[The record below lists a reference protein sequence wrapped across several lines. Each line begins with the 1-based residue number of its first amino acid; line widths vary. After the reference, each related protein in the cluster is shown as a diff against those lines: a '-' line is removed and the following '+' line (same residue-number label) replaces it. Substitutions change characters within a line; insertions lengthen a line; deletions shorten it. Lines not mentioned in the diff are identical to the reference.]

1 MGPEDP
7 FDTGGFD
14 MFSGVGTAMGVFIA
28 LVFVLFVGVV
38 VLMIVVSV
46 RRARKFKE
54 AGIDPLDP
62 GADIAIR
69 AMRHSGLVGPRPP
82 AAAQASTPP
91 PSLTERLA
99 ELDALHRAGTITAA
113 ERDAA
118 RATLLGT
125 L

>member
-7 FDTGGFD
+7 FGTDGFD
-14 MFSGVGTAMGVFIA
+14 MFAGVGTAMGVFIV
-28 LVFVLFVGVV
+28 LFFVLFVGMVVFIVV
-38 VLMIVVSV
+38 VTV

-69 AMRHSGLVGPRPP
+69 AMQRGGLVGPRPP
-82 AAAQASTPP
+82 AAGQEPPPP
-91 PSLTERLA
+91 PSLTQRLA

-113 ERDAA
+113 EREAA
-118 RATLLGT
+118 RAKLLGT